1 MNIFHHKFT
10 HFRRQCSLIGKKNLN
25 LRMEEPLI
33 YLKSDCLRYIGVS
46 INNPRHIN
54 IEAGV
59 TVIIGPNGSGK
70 STLGR
75 IIEKGWN
82 IATNSISSPRGKLKT
97 KLIEFN
103 DIHSLTGAKAEYYQ
117 QRHEATMND
126 EVPTV
131 SDVFADKI
139 NTPEWKE
146 LCAQLRLDG
155 IEDKKLNFLSSGEL
169 RKLLIIN
176 ILLDTPDL
184 LILDNP
190 YIGLDAASRK
200 LLDEMLDTISARGI
214 SIILLLCNPGEIPTF
229 TSSIIPIRNLTIE
242 QPIKNTPDDDAMRA
256 SLMSLMDFAVNL
268 DAIPLPWEKPIEHDI
283 TLNMNKCNVRYG
295 DKQII
300 KDESWTVKN
309 GECWA
314 LAGPNGSGKS
324 VLLSLVSADNPQAYS
339 NDITIFDRRRGSGES
354 IWDIKKHIGYVS
366 PEMHLY
372 FKFNGT
378 VTDVIAQGLRDT
390 VGNYGSVSA
399 FARERAEAWIKLL
412 HLEELADR
420 RYNTLSAGEQRLVL
434 IARTLIKHPALLIM
448 DEPLHGLD
456 AARKRSV
463 RAILNK
469 LVSRDKPS
477 LIYVT
482 HFLPEVPEC
491 ITKTKTLQ
499 KLKNV

>member
-1 MNIFHHKFT
+1 
-10 HFRRQCSLIGKKNLN
+10 
-25 LRMEEPLI
+25 MEEPLI
-33 YLKSDCLRYIGVS
+33 SLNSDCLRYIGVS
-46 INNPRHIN
+46 IDNPHHVVIP
-54 IEAGV
+54 AGV
-59 TVIIGPNGSGK
+59 TVVIGPNGSGK

-82 IATNSISSPRGKLKT
+82 IATNSISSPRGKLNT
-97 KLIEFN
+97 KFIEFN

-131 SDVFADKI
+131 REVFGEKI
-139 NTPEWKE
+139 DSREWN
-146 LCAQLRLDG
+146 LFCSRLRLEG
-155 IEDKKLNFLSSGEL
+155 IEDKRLNFLSSGEL

-176 ILLDTPDL
+176 IILDSPDL

-200 LLDEMLDTISARGI
+200 LLDEMIDTISCRGI
-214 SIILLLCNPGEIPTF
+214 SVIMLLCNPGEIPGFAST
-229 TSSIIPIRNLTIE
+229 IIPIRNLSIG
-242 QPIKNTPDDDAMRA
+242 QPVKCAGEMDAIRA
-256 SLMSLMDFAVNL
+256 SMMSLMDFAVDL
-268 DAIPLPWEKPIEHDI
+268 DAVPQPWEKPVPHKI
-283 TLNMNKCNVRYG
+283 TLQMNKCNVKYG
-295 DKQII
+295 NKQII
-300 KDESWTVKN
+300 KDESWAIEN

-314 LAGPNGSGKS
+314 LAGPNGCGKS

-390 VGNYGSVSA
+390 VGNYGRVTA
-399 FARERAEAWIKLL
+399 FARERALAWIKLF
-412 HLEELADR
+412 HLETLAER
-420 RYNTLSAGEQRLVL
+420 RYNTLSTGEQRLVL

-463 RAILNK
+463 RAVVNK
-469 LVSRDKPS
+469 LANRDHPS

-491 ITKTKTLQ
+491 VTKTKTLQ

>member
-1 MNIFHHKFT
+1 
-10 HFRRQCSLIGKKNLN
+10 
-25 LRMEEPLI
+25 MEEPLI
-33 YLKSDCLRYIGVS
+33 YLNSDTLRYIGVS
-46 INNPRHIN
+46 LNNPHHVEIP
-54 IEAGV
+54 EGV
-59 TVIIGPNGSGK
+59 TVVIGPNGSGK
-70 STLGR
+70 STFGR
-75 IIEKGWN
+75 IVEKGWN
-82 IATNSISSPRGKLKT
+82 IATNSISSPRGKIT
-97 KLIEFN
+97 AKLIEFN

-131 SDVFADKI
+131 REVFAEKI
-139 NTPEWKE
+139 DSDLW
-146 LCAQLRLDG
+146 CDFCSRLRLEG
-155 IEDKKLNFLSSGEL
+155 IEDKRLNFLSSGEL

-176 ILLDTPDL
+176 ILLDSPDL

-190 YIGLDAASRK
+190 YIGLDAASRQ
-200 LLDEMLDTISARGI
+200 LLDEMLDTVSSRGV
-214 SIILLLCNPGEIPTF
+214 SIIMLLCNPGEIPDFAT
-229 TSSIIPIRNLTIE
+229 TVIPMRNLTLLKPVKKE
-242 QPIKNTPDDDAMRA
+242 NGAEALRSSM
-256 SLMSLMDFAVNL
+256 MSLMDFAVDL
-268 DAIPLPWEKPIEHDI
+268 ESIPQPWEKPIEHEI
-283 TLNMNKCNVRYG
+283 TLQMNRCNVKYG
-295 DKQII
+295 NKQII
-300 KDESWTVKN
+300 KDESWTIRN

-372 FKFNGT
+372 FRFNGT

-390 VGNYGSVSA
+390 VGNYGQVTA
-399 FARERAEAWIKLL
+399 FARERALAWIKLF

-420 RYNTLSAGEQRLVL
+420 RYNTLSAGEQRLAL

-463 RAILNK
+463 RAVVNR
-469 LVSRDKPS
+469 LVERDKPS

-491 ITKTKTLQ
+491 VTRTKTLQ

>member
-1 MNIFHHKFT
+1 
-10 HFRRQCSLIGKKNLN
+10 
-25 LRMEEPLI
+25 MEEPLI
-33 YLKSDCLRYIGVS
+33 YLNSDSLRYIGVS
-46 INNPRHIN
+46 LNNPHHVEIP
-54 IEAGV
+54 EGV
-59 TVIIGPNGSGK
+59 TVVIGPNGSGK
-70 STLGR
+70 STFGK
-75 IIEKGWN
+75 IVEKGWN
-82 IATNSISSPRGKLKT
+82 IATNSISSPRKKLNT

-131 SDVFADKI
+131 KEVFAEKI
-139 NTPEWKE
+139 ESEMWHDF
-146 LCAQLRLDG
+146 CSRLRLEG
-155 IEDKKLNFLSSGEL
+155 IEEKRLNFLSSGEL

-176 ILLDTPDL
+176 ILLDSPDL

-200 LLDEMLDTISARGI
+200 LLDEMLDTVSSRGV
-214 SIILLLCNPGEIPTF
+214 SIIMLLCNPGEIPDFAT
-229 TSSIIPIRNLTIE
+229 TVIPMRNLTLLKPVRKE
-242 QPIKNTPDDDAMRA
+242 NGAEALRA
-256 SLMSLMDFAVNL
+256 SMMSLMDFAVDL
-268 DAIPLPWEKPIEHDI
+268 EAIPQPWEKPIEHEI
-283 TLNMNKCNVRYG
+283 TLQMNRCNVKYG

-300 KDESWTVKN
+300 KDESWTIRN

-324 VLLSLVSADNPQAYS
+324 VLLSLVSADNPQAYA

-372 FKFNGT
+372 FRFNGT

-390 VGNYGSVSA
+390 VGNYGQVSA
-399 FARERAEAWIKLL
+399 FARERALAWIKLF
-412 HLEELADR
+412 HLEELAER
-420 RYNTLSAGEQRLVL
+420 RYNTLSAGEQRLTL

-463 RAILNK
+463 RAVVNR
-469 LVSRDKPS
+469 LVERDKPS

-491 ITKTKTLQ
+491 VTRTKTLQ

>member
-1 MNIFHHKFT
+1 ME
-10 HFRRQCSLIGKKNLN
+10 LIN
-25 LRMEEPLI
+25 
-33 YLKSDCLRYIGVS
+33 LKSDTLRYIGVTIS
-46 INNPRHIN
+46 NPNHIA
-54 IEAGV
+54 IPSGV
-59 TVIIGPNGSGK
+59 TVIIGPNGCGK

-82 IATNSISSPRGKLKT
+82 IATNSISSPRGKLNI

-103 DIHSLTGAKAEYYQ
+103 DIHSLAGAKAEYYQ

-131 SDVFADKI
+131 SEVFAGKTS
-139 NTPEWKE
+139 TPEWTD
-146 LCAQLRLDG
+146 LCSRLRLQG
-155 IEDKKLNFLSSGEL
+155 IEHKRLNFLSSGEL

-190 YIGLDAASRK
+190 YIGLDAASRQ
-200 LLDEMLDTISARGI
+200 LLDEMIGTISQRGI
-214 SIILLLCNPGEIPTF
+214 SVILLLCNPGEIPASAT
-229 TSSIIPIRNLTIE
+229 TVIPMQSLTIGK
-242 QPIKNTPDDDAMRA
+242 PIDRTAPIEEIRE
-256 SLMSLMDFAVNL
+256 SLMSLMDYAVDI
-268 DAIPLPWEKPIEHDI
+268 DAVPEPWEKSVTHDI
-283 TLNMNKCNVRYG
+283 TLRMNSCNVRYG
-295 DKQII
+295 GKQII
-300 KDESWTVKN
+300 RDESWTIRN

-314 LAGPNGSGKS
+314 LAGSNGCGKS

-354 IWDIKKHIGYVS
+354 IWDIKKNIGYVS

-399 FARERAEAWIKLL
+399 FARERALAWIKLF
-412 HLEELADR
+412 HLEQLAER
-420 RYNTLSAGEQRLVL
+420 RYNTLSTGEQRLVL
-434 IARTLIKHPALLIM
+434 IARTFIKHPALLIM

-463 RAILNK
+463 RAVVNK
-469 LVSRDKPS
+469 LVNRDHPS

-491 ITKTKTLQ
+491 VTKTKTLT
-499 KLKNV
+499 KIID

>member
-1 MNIFHHKFT
+1 
-10 HFRRQCSLIGKKNLN
+10 
-25 LRMEEPLI
+25 MEEPLI
-33 YLKSDCLRYIGVS
+33 YLKSDCLRYIGVT
-46 INNPRHIN
+46 INNPRHVEIPQ
-54 IEAGV
+54 GV
-59 TVIIGPNGSGK
+59 TVVIGPNGCGK

-82 IATNSISSPRGKLKT
+82 IATNSISSPRGKLNIT
-97 KLIEFN
+97 LIEFN
-103 DIHSLTGAKAEYYQ
+103 AIQSLTGAKAEYYQ

-131 SDVFADKI
+131 REVFAEKI
-139 NTPEWKE
+139 ETEEWKNF
-146 LCAQLRLDG
+146 CSRLRLEG
-155 IEDKKLNFLSSGEL
+155 IEDKRLNFLSSGEL

-190 YIGLDAASRK
+190 YIGLDAASRQ
-200 LLDEMLDTISARGI
+200 LLDDMIDAISSRGI
-214 SIILLLCNPGEIPTF
+214 SVLMLLCNPGEIPDFVT
-229 TSSIIPIRNLTIE
+229 TVIPMRDLTIE
-242 QPIKNTPDDDAMRA
+242 EPIKREGEMEQLRT
-256 SLMSLMDFAVNL
+256 SLMSLMDFAVDL
-268 DAIPLPWEKPIEHDI
+268 DAIPLPWEKPIEHEI
-283 TLNMNKCNVRYG
+283 TLKMNKCSVKYG

-300 KDESWTVKN
+300 KDESWTIMN
-309 GECWA
+309 GERWA
-314 LAGPNGSGKS
+314 LAGPNGCGKS
-324 VLLSLVSADNPQAYS
+324 VLLSLVSADNPQAYA

-378 VTDVIAQGLRDT
+378 VTEVIAQGLRDT
-390 VGNYGSVSA
+390 VGNYGKVSA
-399 FARERAEAWIKLL
+399 FARERASAWIKLF
-412 HLEELADR
+412 HLEELAER

-463 RAILNK
+463 RAVVNK
-469 LVSRDKPS
+469 LVNRDKPS

-491 ITKTKTLQ
+491 ITRTKTLQ